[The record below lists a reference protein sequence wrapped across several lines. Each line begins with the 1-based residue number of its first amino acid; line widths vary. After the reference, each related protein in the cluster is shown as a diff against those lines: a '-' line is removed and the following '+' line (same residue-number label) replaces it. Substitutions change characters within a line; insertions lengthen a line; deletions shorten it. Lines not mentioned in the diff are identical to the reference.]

1 MVTFIVIRDQVSSL
15 LEVESVFL
23 LTRVVF
29 VGLRTFW
36 SAWSAARGALVVGET
51 SRGDRSFRRRL
62 PLEFFPNLLLADG
75 VHS

>member
-29 VGLRTFW
+29 VGLRNFW
-36 SAWSAARGALVVGET
+36 SARSASKVGET
-51 SRGDRSFRRRL
+51 SRGNRSFRKRL
-62 PLEFFPNLLLADG
+62 PLELFPNLLLADG